1 MDPNLFHLDLE
12 RVGEVLIAIVLL
24 SLLVER
30 ALALLFE
37 SRPFIE
43 ATEDGSVVIQMKN
56 LTPDNPKYARI
67 SKQSKKNGLKESISF
82 IVAFAICWYLKFDVL
97 TIIFVSSEE
106 TTVIGYLISGAI
118 VAGGSK
124 GAIKLFKDWMGFAS
138 SAETE
143 RKTIKESLRKN
154 PNTN

>member
-12 RVGEVLIAIVLL
+12 RVGEVLIALVLL
-24 SLLVER
+24 SLLIER

-43 ATEDGSVVIQMKN
+43 ATEDGAVVVKMKN
-56 LTPDNPKYARI
+56 LTPDDPSYAKTI
-67 SKQSKKNGLKESISF
+67 KQTKKNGLKELISF
-82 IVAFAICWYLKFDVL
+82 IVAFAICWWLKFDVL

-106 TTVIGYLISGAI
+106 TTIIGYLISGAI
-118 VAGGSK
+118 IAGGSK

-143 RKTIKESLRKN
+143 RKAIKERLRTN
-154 PNTN
+154 PNS